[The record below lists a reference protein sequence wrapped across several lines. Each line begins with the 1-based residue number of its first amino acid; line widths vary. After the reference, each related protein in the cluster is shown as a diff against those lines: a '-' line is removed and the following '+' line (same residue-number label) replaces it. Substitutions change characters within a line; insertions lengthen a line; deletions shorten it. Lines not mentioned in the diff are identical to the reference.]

1 MHFKISIITINKIQE
16 KFDEIFNQRTTE
28 TLSRNLR
35 ATEFSNSIILFLM
48 SLGLFTCS
56 VNPKAD
62 KIYING
68 NILSG
73 LTNGERLEY
82 IATKDNIILD
92 AGIGDYEHFIKS
104 KTKII
109 DLNNKFV
116 VPGFMDNHTHFMSGG
131 NLLMSIDLH
140 SANSKNQ
147 FIKQFNSYTKKINSG
162 EWITGGNW
170 DHENWGGLLPDKNW
184 IDPYTKK
191 NPVLVSR
198 VDGHMALANSV
209 ALEIS
214 GITKDTPDPVGG
226 VVGRDPKTGIPN
238 GILKDNAIRLV
249 SINIP
254 EKSEEKKKRIL
265 NTAMK
270 HAASVGI
277 TQIHDMC
284 SWEDLETFKKNKND
298 LTLRIYAIP
307 WYTNWEKLIQLI
319 EKEGVGD
326 DILRWN
332 GIKAMVDGSLG
343 SRTAWM
349 HHAYLDDRN
358 TSGLLIIDD
367 TLKFKKM
374 INVIDRNG
382 IQLAVHAI
390 GDKANDWIIDMFEV
404 LNKKNGFR
412 DRRLRIEH
420 AQHLTESAID
430 KIIKTGIIPS
440 MQPYGC
446 IDDTRWMHKRIDHSL
461 MSRSYIF
468 KTFLDNGVNLTF
480 GSDWDVT
487 PLNPLEGI
495 YAAVTRSTLDGS
507 KPEGWFPDQKITVED
522 AIICY
527 TKNNAYAGF
536 QENKLGT
543 IEKGKYADFV
553 VLSDDITKIDPEDIL
568 DTYVLRTVVNAEDVY
583 IHSN

>member
-1 MHFKISIITINKIQE
+1 MKDKFKFTSI
-16 KFDEIFNQRTTE
+16 
-28 TLSRNLR
+28 LSP
-35 ATEFSNSIILFLM
+35 IILFLIFQ
-48 SLGLFTCS
+48 GFFTCHES
-56 VNPKAD
+56 SRAD

-68 NILSG
+68 NIFSG
-73 LTNGERLEY
+73 IDDGKRLEY
-82 IATKDNIILD
+82 IAIKDNIIID
-92 AGIGDYEHFIKS
+92 AGVGDYEHIITS
-104 KTKII
+104 KTKVI
-109 DLNNKFV
+109 DLNYKFV

-131 NLLMSIDLH
+131 SLLLSIDLH
-140 SANSKNQ
+140 SANSKVQ
-147 FIKQFNSYTKKINSG
+147 FENQFNSYVKTLNAG

-170 DHENWGGLLPDKNW
+170 DHENWGGLLPHKSW
-184 IDPYTKK
+184 VDPYTKS

-198 VDGHMALANSV
+198 IDGHMALANSV
-209 ALEIS
+209 ALKIS
-214 GITKDTPDPVGG
+214 GITKETTDPVGG
-226 VVGRDPKTGIPN
+226 VIEKDPKTGVPT
-238 GILKDNAIRLV
+238 GILKDNAIELV
-249 SINIP
+249 SRNIP
-254 EKSEEKKKRIL
+254 ERSESKNKQIL
-265 NTAMK
+265 HTAMK
-270 HAASVGI
+270 QAASFGI

-284 SWEDLETFKKNKND
+284 SWKDLETFKKNKKD

-307 WYTNWEKLIQLI
+307 WYTNWEKLIKMI
-319 EKEGVGD
+319 NKEGVGD

-332 GIKAMVDGSLG
+332 GIKGMVDGSLG

-349 HHAYLDDRN
+349 HRPYLDDRN

-367 TLKFKKM
+367 TLEFKTM
-374 INVIDRNG
+374 MNEIDKNG

-390 GDKANDWIIDMFEV
+390 GDKANDWIIDMFDDLDKE
-404 LNKKNGFR
+404 NGFR
-412 DRRLRIEH
+412 DRRPRIEH
-420 AQHLTESAID
+420 AQHLTKSAID
-430 KIIKTGIIPS
+430 RIIKNNIIPS

-495 YAAVTRSTLDGS
+495 YAAVTRSTLDDS

-527 TKNNAYAGF
+527 TKNNAFAGF
-536 QENKLGT
+536 QEDKLGT

-553 VLSDDITKIDPEDIL
+553 VLSNDITKIDPKNIL
-568 DTYVLRTVVNAEDVY
+568 ETYVLRTVVNAQDVF

>member
-1 MHFKISIITINKIQE
+1 MRFIIP
-16 KFDEIFNQRTTE
+16 FLIF
-28 TLSRNLR
+28 
-35 ATEFSNSIILFLM
+35 LFFF
-48 SLGLFTCS
+48 GCS
-56 VNPKAD
+56 VGPKAD
-62 KIYING
+62 KIYVNG
-68 NILSG
+68 NIFSG
-73 LTNGERLEY
+73 LENGGRLEF
-82 IATKDNIILD
+82 IATKDNLIID
-92 AGIGDYEHFIKS
+92 TGIGDYNHIITS
-104 KTKII
+104 KTKVI

-131 NLLMSIDLH
+131 SLLMSIDLH
-140 SANSKNQ
+140 SADSKNE
-147 FIKQFNSYTKKINSG
+147 FKYRFNSYAKKINNE

-170 DHENWGGLLPDKNW
+170 DHENWGGLLPHRNW
-184 IDPYTKK
+184 IDQYTSN

-198 VDGHMALANSV
+198 VDGHMALANSI

-214 GITKDTPDPVGG
+214 GITKETPDPVGG
-226 VVGRDPKTGIPN
+226 VIGRDPKTGIPT
-238 GILKDNAIRLV
+238 GILKDNAISLV
-249 SINIP
+249 SRNMP
-254 EKSEEKKKRIL
+254 ENSEDKKRRIL
-265 NTAMK
+265 DTAMK

-284 SWEDLETFKKNKND
+284 SWGDLETFKKHKND
-298 LTLRIYAIP
+298 LTLRIYALS
-307 WYTNWEKLIQLI
+307 WYTNWQRLINLI
-319 EKEGVGD
+319 DKEGVGD

-332 GIKAMVDGSLG
+332 GIKGMVDGSLG

-349 HHAYLDDRN
+349 YDSYLDDRN
-358 TSGLLIIDD
+358 TSGHLIIED
-367 TLKFKKM
+367 TLSFKKM
-374 INVIDRNG
+374 VNVVDKNG

-390 GDKANDWIIDMFEV
+390 GDKANDWIIDVFEG
-404 LNKKNGFR
+404 LNKKNGIR
-412 DRRLRIEH
+412 DRRPRIEH
-420 AQHLTESAID
+420 AQHLTKSAIE
-430 KIIKTGIIPS
+430 KISKSGIIPS

-446 IDDTRWMHKRIDHSL
+446 IDDTRWMHKRIGHSL

-507 KPEGWFPDQKITVED
+507 KPEGWFPNQKITVED

-536 QENKLGT
+536 QENKLGS

-553 VLSDDITKIDPEDIL
+553 VLSDDITAIDPENIL
-568 DTYVLRTVVNAEDVY
+568 TTFVLRTVVAGKDVY
-583 IHSN
+583 TNNK

>member
-1 MHFKISIITINKIQE
+1 
-16 KFDEIFNQRTTE
+16 
-28 TLSRNLR
+28 
-35 ATEFSNSIILFLM
+35 
-48 SLGLFTCS
+48 
-56 VNPKAD
+56 
-62 KIYING
+62 
-68 NILSG
+68 
-73 LTNGERLEY
+73 
-82 IATKDNIILD
+82 
-92 AGIGDYEHFIKS
+92 
-104 KTKII
+104 
-109 DLNNKFV
+109 
-116 VPGFMDNHTHFMSGG
+116 
-131 NLLMSIDLH
+131 LLMSIDLH

-147 FIKQFNSYTKKINSG
+147 FMKQFNSYTKKINTG

-170 DHENWGGLLPDKNW
+170 DHENWGGLLPDRNW

-214 GITKDTPDPVGG
+214 GITKETPDPVGG
-226 VVGRDPKTGIPN
+226 VIGRDPKTGIPT

-249 SINIP
+249 SISIP
-254 EKSEEKKKRIL
+254 ENSEEKKKRIL

-298 LTLRIYAIP
+298 LTLRVYAIP
-307 WYTNWEKLIQLI
+307 WYTNWEKLIELI
-319 EKEGVGD
+319 DKEGAGD

-332 GIKAMVDGSLG
+332 GIKGMVDGSLG

-349 HHAYLDDRN
+349 HHPYLDDRN
-358 TSGLLIIDD
+358 TSGFLIIDD
-367 TLKFKKM
+367 TLGFKTM
-374 INVIDRNG
+374 MNAIDKNG

-390 GDKANDWIIDMFEV
+390 GDRANDWIIDMFEA
-404 LNKKNGFR
+404 LKKKNGLR
-412 DRRLRIEH
+412 DRRTRIEH

-430 KIIKTGIIPS
+430 KIIKSGIIPS

-495 YAAVTRSTLDGS
+495 YAAVTRSTLDDS

-536 QENKLGT
+536 QEDKLGT

-553 VLSDDITKIDPEDIL
+553 VLSDDITKIDTENIL
-568 DTYVLRTVVNAEDVY
+568 DTYVLRTVVNAEDIY
-583 IHSN
+583 INSN